1 MYVFM
6 VVGIK
11 LNGVMDVCSIY
22 YEDPI
27 NEKDL
32 DKMMIFLILVSI
44 HLTSMEMRSVCLR
57 MKSWRSGLRRIKRR
71 TSMVI
76 LFVDD
81 AST

>member
-1 MYVFM
+1 MYVFMSKLTCVIMYVFM

-57 MKSWRSGLRRIKRR
+57 MKS
-71 TSMVI
+71 
-76 LFVDD
+76 
-81 AST
+81 